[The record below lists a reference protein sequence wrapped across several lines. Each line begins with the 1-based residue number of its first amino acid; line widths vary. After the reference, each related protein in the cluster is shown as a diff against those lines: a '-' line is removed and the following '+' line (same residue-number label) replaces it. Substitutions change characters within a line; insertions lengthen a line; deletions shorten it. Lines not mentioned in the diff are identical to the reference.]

1 MTDTLTTDTL
11 TTETPGTATSRR
23 LPTAWQH
30 RGFRQLCGAWVFTNL
45 ADSALF
51 LMVAVWVKELTGS
64 DSAAAMVF
72 AMFGIPSLLA
82 PFLGQVA
89 DRLSRKWL
97 LVGSYAVVAVVVG
110 LLLLV
115 DSPAGLW
122 LIYVV
127 MLVYATVA
135 YLTAAAQSGLV
146 RDLLPDE
153 HLASGN
159 GMLTTVDQ
167 SLRLVS
173 PLLGAA
179 LYAAFGPG
187 SVIVLTAA
195 AFLVAA
201 GLLAMLQ
208 PVESPPETADER
220 GSYWNEVTAGFRH
233 VFAHPVLGRLTVVA
247 AVGFGAT
254 GLINVAALPAIEKGL
269 HLPAAALG
277 PLVSVQG
284 VGAVLAGLTAAR
296 AITRWGETRV
306 FGIGMVGLALGTLP
320 FMGTSV
326 VAVVLGLTLVG
337 GSVTWSVVAFVT
349 LRQRLTA
356 PRMQGRT
363 SAAVNVAFNLPQTM
377 FTLGGAAMLAVLDYR
392 ILVAATALCVLASMG
407 LLPRRGVSPDAGS
420 TRALDVAVVEP

>member
-1 MTDTLTTDTL
+1 MTDVLTT
-11 TTETPGTATSRR
+11 TTTRPNGAGRR
-23 LPTAWQH
+23 LPTAWQY

-64 DSAAAMVF
+64 DSAAALVF
-72 AMFGIPSLLA
+72 AMLGIPSLLA

-97 LVGSYAVVAVVVG
+97 LVGSYAVVAVVVA

-122 LIYVV
+122 LVYVV

-153 HLASGN
+153 HLGSGN
-159 GMLTTVDQ
+159 GLLTTIDQ

-195 AFLVAA
+195 SFLVAA
-201 GLLAMLQ
+201 GLLAMLRL
-208 PVESPPETADER
+208 VESPPETADQR

-233 VFAHPVLGRLTVVA
+233 VFAHPVLGRLTLVA

-254 GLINVAALPAIEKGL
+254 GLINVAALPAIERGL

-296 AITRWGETRV
+296 AIRRWGETRV
-306 FGIGMVGLALGTLP
+306 FGMGMVGLALGTLP
-320 FMGTSV
+320 FMGTSL
-326 VAVVLGLTLVG
+326 VAVVLGLALVG

-363 SAAVNVAFNLPQTM
+363 SAAVNVAFNLPQTV
-377 FTLGGAAMLAVLDYR
+377 FTLGGAAVLAVLDYR
-392 ILVAATALCVLASMG
+392 ILVAATALCVLASMV
-407 LLPRRGVSPDAGS
+407 LLPRRRVSPEASGSGTLDA
-420 TRALDVAVVEP
+420 AVAES

>member
-1 MTDTLTTDTL
+1 MTDTLTTDPL

-208 PVESPPETADER
+208 LVESPPETADER

-326 VAVVLGLTLVG
+326 VAVVVGLTLVG

-407 LLPRRGVSPDAGS
+407 LLPRRGVSSDAGS
-420 TRALDVAVVEP
+420 PRALDVVVVEP